1 MGPFSEKRIRV
12 NTQNT
17 IQLERRGTPFA
28 VLILTLSTFVIG
40 TSEFVI
46 MGLLPDVAHG
56 ISVSIPMAGWLV
68 TAYALGI
75 AIGAPIMAL
84 LIAKVPRKRS
94 LIMLITVFVIG
105 NALCA
110 LAPTYSFLLVAR
122 VITAVGQGAF
132 FGIGAVLAASMVP
145 DHRKASAIATMF
157 AGLTLANV
165 VGVPLG
171 TALGHWAGW
180 RMPFWAITALGI
192 VALIGLLIVLPS
204 NRDEEHANIAAEFRA
219 LANPRIWA
227 ALGTTILFT
236 GCAFPLFTYVV
247 PMLEQVPG
255 VSASGISISL
265 LSIGIGLTVGNFL
278 GGRLADWDVGRALIG
293 IAIAIAVVS
302 VSVRWTSSS
311 LVPAEINWFIWGMV
325 TFAAIPASQVSVM
338 RFGSEAPN
346 LISTLN
352 ISAFN
357 IGIALGA
364 WVGGS
369 VLASGHT
376 LLEIPIAAAVIAV
389 AALLSAWRL
398 ETSRRNA
405 SAG

>member
-1 MGPFSEKRIRV
+1 MDTR
-12 NTQNT
+12 NTTQSKHS
-17 IQLERRGTPFA
+17 GTPLA

-46 MGLLPDVAHG
+46 MGLLPDVARD
-56 ISVSIPMAGWLV
+56 ISVSIPKAGWLV

-84 LIAKVPRKRS
+84 LTVKMPRKHS
-94 LIMLITVFVIG
+94 LIMLIAIFVVG

-110 LAPTYSFLLVAR
+110 LAPVYSFLLVSR
-122 VITAVGQGAF
+122 VVTAVGQGAF
-132 FGIGAVLAASMVP
+132 FGVGAVLAASMVP

-165 VGVPLG
+165 IGVPLG

-180 RMPFWAITALGI
+180 RMPFWVITVLGI
-192 VALIGLLIVLPS
+192 VALIGLVIALP
-204 NRDEEHANIAAEFRA
+204 NKRDEEHANLAAEFRA
-219 LANPRIWA
+219 LANPRVWA

-236 GCAFPLFTYVV
+236 GCAFPLFTYIV

-255 VSASGISISL
+255 VSGSGISISL
-265 LSIGIGLTVGNFL
+265 LSVGIGLTVGNFV
-278 GGRLADWDVGRALIG
+278 GGRLADWNVGRALIG
-293 IAIAIAVVS
+293 IAIAIAIVS
-302 VSVRWTSSS
+302 MALRWTSST
-311 LVPAEINWFIWGMV
+311 LIPAEINWFIWGMV
-325 TFAAIPASQVSVM
+325 TFAAIPASQVNVM
-338 RFGSEAPN
+338 RFGSKAPN
-346 LISTLN
+346 LVSTLN

-369 VLASGHT
+369 VLALGHT

-389 AALLSAWRL
+389 AALIAAWYS
-398 ETSRRNA
+398 EVPHRNA
-405 SAG
+405 GAPGHLG